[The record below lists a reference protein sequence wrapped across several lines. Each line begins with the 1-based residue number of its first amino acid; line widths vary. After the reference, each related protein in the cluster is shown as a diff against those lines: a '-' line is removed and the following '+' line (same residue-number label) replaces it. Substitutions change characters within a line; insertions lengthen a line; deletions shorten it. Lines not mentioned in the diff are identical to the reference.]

1 MANKFTI
8 KADLINET
16 AQAESLKAAVQ
27 TTSARQ
33 LLQNASP
40 VLQTLNTEVMLSSS
54 LLKYDLTFKPPAKE
68 VFSIPEPD
76 QQASIAHID
85 QLNSVLSRFN
95 ASLKTLQDDL
105 GQHDENNQ
113 ASLQAKTK
121 AFLEKYRDD
130 VDVGRLLKQQLVD
143 GRLKSFQD
151 IFAARQA
158 GAVELDGQ
166 NSLIKDDASK
176 LFHSGRQLLK
186 ETQTISEV
194 HNQLLLLQRAVLK
207 RLLTLREEK
216 QQLAVSITEARQQLD
231 SLNRTR
237 LEDTGDYAL
246 AQRLVTEDWQQVEQR
261 FQHRRKVLENYSGL
275 YYVRVR
281 ETSIGRLLPDALS
294 LRSQSP
300 GDVVPGCGDT
310 DVELADDL
318 LPFMDTLLD
327 MPLVDWR
334 QFQHDA
340 HLLPSRSRQ
349 TQLFEQR
356 QQRLQSKVRH
366 SVSNSSQQ
374 TTKLTPLLQINRQ
387 LLTVFAGKSLQQTDS
402 LQQQFDNAHRLL
414 SLEDVLNGS
423 RNLLSERAQILQ
435 QQLTQASGC
444 FLEQLAGIQPSIRF
458 RWAQLVEDRN
468 LPIEQPERW
477 PQLADVAKADF
488 NRARTLVEL
497 VAWFYRQLADDAS
510 DTSRTAVTHLL
521 SACLL
526 IAASDDPQQ
535 ILYGNLQTL
544 PGVFRPG
551 ELLRLNLNRDALPGT
566 QLHLLDAQR
575 QVVGMLR
582 VDDQDK
588 YGVVATLIQVYQPIT
603 IREGLSVTGKLA
615 KSRAVK

>member
-8 KADLINET
+8 NADLVSET
-16 AQAESLKAAVQ
+16 VQAESLKAAKQ
-27 TTSARQ
+27 TASARQ

-40 VLQTLNTEVMLSSS
+40 VLQTLNTEVMLNSS
-54 LLKYDLTFKPPAKE
+54 LLKYDLNFKPPAKE
-68 VFSIPEPD
+68 IFSIPEPD

-85 QLNSVLSRFN
+85 QLNSVLGRFN

-105 GQHDENNQ
+105 GQGDGDDQ
-113 ASLQAKTK
+113 SSLQAKTK
-121 AFLEKYRDD
+121 AFLDKYRDD
-130 VDVGRLLKQQLVD
+130 IDVAKLLKQESVN
-143 GRLKSFQD
+143 GRLKSFQAV
-151 IFAARQA
+151 FAARQA
-158 GAVELDGQ
+158 SAADLDNE

-186 ETQTISEV
+186 ETQAISDV

-207 RLLTLREEK
+207 RLLALREEK
-216 QQLAVSITEARQQLD
+216 QRLAVGITDARQQLD
-231 SLNRTR
+231 ALNRTR
-237 LEDTGDYAL
+237 LEDVGDYAL

-261 FQHRRKVLENYSGL
+261 FQQRRKVLENYSGL

-281 ETSIGRLLPDALS
+281 ETSIGRLLPDALP
-294 LRSQSP
+294 LRSRSAD
-300 GDVVPGCGDT
+300 DVVPGCGDS
-310 DVELADDL
+310 DVELTDDL

-349 TQLFEQR
+349 AQLFEQR
-356 QQRLQSKVRH
+356 QQRLQGKLRQSAF
-366 SVSNSSQQ
+366 NNGQQ
-374 TTKLTPLLQINRQ
+374 TKKLMPLLQVNSQ
-387 LLTVFAGKSLQQTDS
+387 LLTAFAGKSLQQTDS
-402 LQQQFDNAHRLL
+402 LQQQFINAHRLL

-423 RNLLSERAQILQ
+423 SSLLSERAQILHK
-435 QQLTQASGC
+435 QLSRACGC

-477 PQLADVAKADF
+477 PQLADVAKTDF

-510 DTSRTAVTHLL
+510 DTSRTAITHVL

-535 ILYGNLQTL
+535 ILYGDLQTL

-566 QLHLLDAQR
+566 QLQLLDAQR
-575 QVVGMLR
+575 QVVGTLR

-588 YGVVATLIQVYQPIT
+588 NGVVATLMQVYQPIN